1 MVIGFLVKR
10 GENCADHSLKA
21 VCFFTHSYCSV
32 VMLRVKASVK
42 VRDNGT
48 FIIRPFLK
56 TLVIIGYPPA
66 EASCN
71 SMMSEHIGAEHLDH
85 LPEDVPRFPIPVWSW
100 KDLPLR
106 ERRRIGV
113 VMLDIPHGD
122 WLYSEG
128 VVNQKFTVN
137 SEYLIKPFFVPFC
150 TLRDIPHCEEVI
162 PFECPGFAG
171 TDHPEVC
178 ERTMAPEKVLI
189 AVLVQ
194 LGNPDAVFVG
204 RRVLCDNV
212 HGNFSEVE
220 VGPDADG
227 GCDAGGL

>member
-1 MVIGFLVKR
+1 
-10 GENCADHSLKA
+10 
-21 VCFFTHSYCSV
+21 
-32 VMLRVKASVK
+32 
-42 VRDNGT
+42 
-48 FIIRPFLK
+48 
-56 TLVIIGYPPA
+56 
-66 EASCN
+66 
-71 SMMSEHIGAEHLDH
+71 
-85 LPEDVPRFPIPVWSW
+85 
-100 KDLPLR
+100 
-106 ERRRIGV
+106 
-113 VMLDIPHGD
+113 MLDIPHGD
-122 WLYSEG
+122 RLYAEG

-162 PFECPGFAG
+162 PFECPGFSG

-178 ERTMAPEKVLI
+178 ERTVVPEKVLI

-212 HGNFSEVE
+212 HGNFCKVE
-220 VGPDADG
+220 VGSDADG